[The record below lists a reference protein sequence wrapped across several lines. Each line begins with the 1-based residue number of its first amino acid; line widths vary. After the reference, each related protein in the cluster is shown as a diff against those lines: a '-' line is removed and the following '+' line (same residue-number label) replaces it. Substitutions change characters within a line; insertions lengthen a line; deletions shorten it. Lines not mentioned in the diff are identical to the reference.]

1 VKDEGGFVS
10 VTQVY
15 EDERNV
21 HSIRRCEKESAK
33 MVGAAQCRGELLAPR
48 KLEMRAAFQWW
59 GLR

>member
-1 VKDEGGFVS
+1 VS
-10 VTQVY
+10 VTRVY

-33 MVGAAQCRGELLAPR
+33 MVGAAQCRGELFSPR